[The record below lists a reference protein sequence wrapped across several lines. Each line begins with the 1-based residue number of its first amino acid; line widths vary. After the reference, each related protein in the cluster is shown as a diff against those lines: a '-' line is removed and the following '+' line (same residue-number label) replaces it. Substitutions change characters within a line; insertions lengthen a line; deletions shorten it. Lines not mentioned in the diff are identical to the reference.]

1 MAKIDLK
8 KERRV
13 NKIVAHTP
21 GVRAEVYSAAQD
33 IAAEAETNLLA
44 HRDTTNNTDHEITIS
59 RGTVD
64 SFVNLEGPAPA
75 AVEFGHFHGTGSS
88 ENTARFV
95 PGLYILHRAA
105 GLI

>member
-21 GVRAEVYSAAQD
+21 GVRAEVYSAAQE
-33 IAAEAETNLLA
+33 IAAKAEQILLE
-44 HRDTTNNTDHEITIS
+44 HRDTTNKTDHEITIS

-75 AVEFGHFHGTGSS
+75 AVEWGHFWDNGEIEAEVT
-88 ENTARFV
+88 FV